1 MYNIQAYPTTVVF
14 NQSSVHEYEGHH
26 SAEQILEFIEDLR
39 NPSVVSLTPTTFNE
53 LVKQR
58 KHDEVW
64 MVDFYSPWCHP
75 CQVLMPE
82 WKRMA
87 RTLTG
92 LINVGSVDCQQYHSF
107 CTQENVQRY
116 PEIRFY
122 PQKSSRA
129 HQYHSYNGWN
139 RDAYSLRSWGLGF
152 LPQASI
158 DLTPQTFNEKVLQG
172 KTHWVIDFY
181 APWCGP
187 CQNFAPE
194 FELLARMIKGKVKA
208 GKVDCQ
214 AYPQTC
220 QKAGIKAYPSVKLYY
235 YERAKKSIWE
245 EQINSRDAKTI
256 AALIYGKLETFQSQV
271 KRNKDEL

>member
-1 MYNIQAYPTTVVF
+1 M
-14 NQSSVHEYEGHH
+14 
-26 SAEQILEFIEDLR
+26 
-39 NPSVVSLTPTTFNE
+39 
-53 LVKQR
+53 
-58 KHDEVW
+58 
-64 MVDFYSPWCHP
+64 
-75 CQVLMPE
+75 
-82 WKRMA
+82 
-87 RTLTG
+87 
-92 LINVGSVDCQQYHSF
+92 
-107 CTQENVQRY
+107 
-116 PEIRFY
+116 
-122 PQKSSRA
+122 
-129 HQYHSYNGWN
+129 
-139 RDAYSLRSWGLGF
+139 
-152 LPQASI
+152 
-158 DLTPQTFNEKVLQG
+158 
-172 KTHWVIDFY
+172 IDFY

-220 QKAGIKAYPSVKLYY
+220 QKAGIRAYPSVKLYL